1 MMNVVKVR
9 KTVDREKKDPI
20 KIKPLN
26 KEVLYSDNRLPGK
39 VIRKKRGG
47 SSPLKT
53 LIKTVDDES
62 RILTGMRVLSSQPVS
77 KVGNI
82 KCKPISTDLSALH
95 DELSH
100 AQNLLIKSARI
111 LDITTQNINAADSTV
126 HEKNFAEKIA
136 ALMQN
141 ELHTSTPTNKK
152 E

>member
-9 KTVDREKKDPI
+9 KTVDREKKDHI
-20 KIKPLN
+20 KIKLLN
-26 KEVLYSDNRLPGK
+26 KEVLYSENRLPGK

-47 SSPLKT
+47 SYPLKT
-53 LIKTVDDES
+53 LIKTVDDQS
-62 RILTGMRVLSSQPVS
+62 RILARMRVFSSQPVS
-77 KVGNI
+77 KVGNV
-82 KCKPISTDLSALH
+82 KCKTTITDLSALH